1 MKTIKLFAVYFTC
14 LFLFSCGNN
23 NEEEVG
29 LIPYITITKTVD
41 ASCTGIPVPEDTYAY
56 PVLPG
61 TDEWEKLSQKE
72 MKEVFKA
79 CQVPEN
85 ILRKQSTHAVI
96 QTFFDYPFSMSDMY
110 ASSSTL
116 LDGFER
122 STEYNPAYPEL
133 LKRKDA
139 GTCLLERYLL
149 LNPVGCDGVTF
160 VADLYEMLLAQ
171 PEFYSQLT
179 AKEKK
184 ELVKIALEKIK
195 IRMDFDPLLAYH
207 NVTTCLLIGRIMVS
221 AEFAPFTKEVTN
233 NKDLSQY
240 IESQYQAYSDY
251 DNILSY
257 ANKFIK

>member
-1 MKTIKLFAVYFTC
+1 MKTIKLFAVSFIC

-23 NEEEVG
+23 SEEEVG
-29 LIPYITITKTVD
+29 PIPYITRTVD

-72 MKEVFKA
+72 MKEVLKA
-79 CQVPEN
+79 CQVPED

-96 QTFFDYPFSMSDMY
+96 QTLFDYPFSVSDMY
-110 ASSSTL
+110 SSSSTL

-122 STEYNPAYPEL
+122 SAEYNPAYPEL

-139 GTCLLERYLL
+139 GTCLLERYLM
-149 LNPVGCDGVTF
+149 LNPVGCDGATTLITDF
-160 VADLYEMLLAQ
+160 YEMLLAQ
-171 PEFYSQLT
+171 PEFYSRLT

-195 IRMDFDPLLAYH
+195 IRMDFDPLLVYH
-207 NVTTCLLIGRIMVS
+207 NETTCLLIGRIMVS
-221 AEFAPFTKEVTN
+221 AEFASFTKEVAN
-233 NKDLSQY
+233 NKELAQY
-240 IESQYQAYSDY
+240 LETQYPYGDY

-257 ANKFIK
+257 ANQFIK